1 MSGAR
6 STYMACCPLA
16 LAELPWARR
25 ICWEMLFPCVLGHSY
40 HSWDLR
46 VRCLSMAI
54 GFSVIP
60 ICLQAMFACKIRQGV
75 GAWLPHCKCKSSRH
89 ECFEKNQVLEL
100 GTYCGYSAMVW
111 LGTTIFSAVAAGKIL
126 TPFSGPIATL
136 AYVQWPEESIQGSVG
151 CLKLSQSAWS
161 CSLVKITVVLPW
173 PSHSCGESCVVQYTS
188 NSLDEKTMRTVR
200 HY

>member
-1 MSGAR
+1 
-6 STYMACCPLA
+6 
-16 LAELPWARR
+16 
-25 ICWEMLFPCVLGHSY
+25 
-40 HSWDLR
+40 
-46 VRCLSMAI
+46 
-54 GFSVIP
+54 
-60 ICLQAMFACKIRQGV
+60 MFACKIWQGV

-136 AYVQWPEESIQGSVG
+136 GYVQWPEESIQGSVG
-151 CLKLSQSAWS
+151 CLKLSQTAWT

-173 PSHSCGESCVVQYTS
+173 PSHSCGESCIVQYTS
-188 NSLDEKTMRTVR
+188 SLDEKTMRTVR
-200 HY
+200 HYLQQKWHRQNKHGSKLICPGFARLVQGVWSSCRRQCCEAQYHRSLKGPYGFL